1 MKRCFICG
9 SEIVIEEKINVV
21 HCKCPK
27 CGEYAYEKNFLTAFD
42 YYFSQN
48 GNENRIKMQKFLKK
62 YVKKHHVCFVDD
74 YETSLVEGYDL
85 KEFRD
90 ILNMIGLEI
99 THNNTIDSNW
109 TD

>member
-1 MKRCFICG
+1 M
-9 SEIVIEEKINVV
+9 E
-21 HCKCPK
+21 
-27 CGEYAYEKNFLTAFD
+27 T
-42 YYFSQN
+42 
-48 GNENRIKMQKFLKK
+48 FLKD

-74 YETSLVEGYDL
+74 YETSLVTGYDL

-90 ILNMIGLEI
+90 ILNMIGYEV